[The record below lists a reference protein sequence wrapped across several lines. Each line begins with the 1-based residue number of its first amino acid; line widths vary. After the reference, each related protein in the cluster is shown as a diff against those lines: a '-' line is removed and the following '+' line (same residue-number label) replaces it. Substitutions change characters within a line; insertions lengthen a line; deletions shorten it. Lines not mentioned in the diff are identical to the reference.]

1 MKEKP
6 PKLWHIP
13 EDSQKSAV
21 DFNNEPVTE
30 NVWQN
35 IFTKQLAENMS
46 VVNDFNSESKESQ
59 NFTDEL
65 LDLKSRFDKG
75 ERTQQLWNDFMNLL

>member
-1 MKEKP
+1 MKEKR

-13 EDSQKSAV
+13 EDSQKPAV
-21 DFNNEPVTE
+21 GFNNEPVTE

-35 IFTKQLAENMS
+35 MFTKQLAENVS

-59 NFTDEL
+59 EFTDQL
-65 LDLKSRFDKG
+65 LDLKLRFDAG